1 MKLYGSTNSMKMNST
16 KINLMKRH
24 RRFATIVAV
33 VALLVGVS
41 ACAASS
47 TSSQQSASSSATTL
61 SNVTWVSGGYGPSSM
76 DPVKYNDYP
85 EDQIIPDMC
94 ESLFRQVPGMSTVPN
109 LAKSYK
115 WTTPTTLVLQ
125 LQSGVHFWDGTPMT
139 SADVVYSL
147 ERNLNPQDE
156 SIYVSY
162 FRDVTSIQA
171 TGPLTVTV
179 HLSQPDY
186 LFVDDLAQ
194 LGGAVIEKA
203 YAEREG
209 AKFGTPAGGIMC
221 TGPYIYQSWNGTTD
235 LVMTRNPHYWDK
247 AIQAKVQKITWVWP
261 TDDSTVV
268 TGLETGSLDG
278 LFNVALSDAAELKQ
292 ASSGTLTIGPESQAM
307 EVYAMIVVG
316 TQGAIANP
324 LVREALSM
332 SIDREGIVKAA
343 EGGIG
348 EPAYSDSAPGYDTY
362 DQAAYNAAYAKL
374 SANGYNPTEAA
385 KLVKEAGSVAK
396 EPIVFAIPGSSTEV
410 ADIGAIIQQ
419 NADAVGLNF
428 QLKVVPAEQY
438 GALFSDAS
446 ARKGYDLIF
455 TGNYDNDPDPTAIY
469 DDIALPNGLSNF
481 NSYDNSTVVK
491 LLNEATGTP
500 NLTTRAQLTIE
511 AQSMIMKDLP
521 WIPLNFTPN
530 VFFVAKDIC
539 GTPMDFSIM
548 ASLWEASLHAC

>member
-1 MKLYGSTNSMKMNST
+1 MDVN
-16 KINLMKRH
+16 KR
-24 RRFATIVAV
+24 RGRIAIV
-33 VALLVGVS
+33 VAAASLLAGVS
-41 ACAASS
+41 ACGASA
-47 TSSQQSASSSATTL
+47 TGSSATGSQGSAKGGASL
-61 SNVTWVSGGYGPSSM
+61 SAITWVSGGYGPSSM

-85 EDQIIPDMC
+85 EDQMIPDMC
-94 ESLFRQVPGMSTVPN
+94 ESLFRQVPGMGTVPN
-109 LAKSYK
+109 LAKSYT
-115 WTTPTTLVLQ
+115 WTNPKTLVLQ

-156 SIYVSY
+156 SIYIDY

-179 HLSQPDY
+179 HMSQPDY
-186 LFVDDLAQ
+186 IFVDDLAQ
-194 LGGAVIEKA
+194 LMGAVVEKS
-203 YAEREG
+203 YAEHQG

-221 TGPYIYQSWNGTTD
+221 TGPYVYQSWNGTTD

-247 AIQAKVQKITWVWP
+247 AIQAKIQKITWVWP

-278 LFNVALSDAAELKQ
+278 LFNVALTDVAQLKE
-292 ASSGTLTIGPESQAM
+292 ATSGTLTVGPESQAM

-332 SIDREGIVKAA
+332 AINRQGIVDAA

-362 DQAAYNAAYAKL
+362 DKAAYQAAYAKL
-374 SANGYNPTEAA
+374 ATNNSYNPAGAE

-396 EPIVFAIPGSSTEV
+396 EPIVYAIPGSSTEIANV
-410 ADIGAIIQQ
+410 AAIIQQ
-419 NADAVGLNF
+419 DANAVGLNF
-428 QLKVVPAEQY
+428 QIKVVPAQQY

-481 NSYDNSTVVK
+481 NSYNNPTVAK
-491 LLNEATGTP
+491 LLNEATGTLD
-500 NLTTRAQLTIE
+500 LTTRANLTIE
-511 AQSMIMKDLP
+511 AQSMIMQDLP

-530 VFFVAKDIC
+530 VFFVAKGIC
-539 GTPMDFSIM
+539 GTPTDFSIM
-548 ASLWEASLHAC
+548 TSLWEASLHSC